1 MNKLSRLSILLIIP
15 IILCSSCSESQ
26 AAKTPQ
32 PTEEKINLTEV
43 KLENND
49 WSKIWIENANQTEKP
64 RILFVGDSIT
74 DGYYNLVKESLSDE
88 YYLAY
93 YVTSKFIN
101 NPDFQT
107 ELSTI
112 LKRYDFE
119 IIQVNNGLHGWDY
132 SINEY
137 QNGLKSL
144 AGLLNEYAP
153 ESLFIWCMT
162 TPVRNEENL
171 DYLGTLNQEV
181 TLRNQAALEIFGKN
195 DVLINDLYQGML
207 GHPEYYREDG
217 FHFNNDGKEA
227 QATLIVNFILAS
239 K

>member
-15 IILCSSCSESQ
+15 IILCSSCSETQ
-26 AAKTPQ
+26 ATQTVRAYRG
-32 PTEEKINLTEV
+32 EVNITEV
-43 KLENND
+43 KLERND

-107 ELSTI
+107 ELTTI
-112 LKRYDFE
+112 LKRYNFE

-144 AGLLNEYAP
+144 DGLLNEHAP
-153 ESLFIWCMT
+153 ESLFIWCLT

-171 DYLGTLNQEV
+171 DYLGKLNQEV

-195 DVLINDLYQGML
+195 DILINDLYQGML
-207 GHPEYYREDG
+207 EHPEYYREDG
-217 FHFNNDGKEA
+217 FHFNNEGKEA
-227 QATLIVNFILAS
+227 QAELIVSFILAS
-239 K
+239 Q

>member
-1 MNKLSRLSILLIIP
+1 MKRRAGLIILLIIP
-15 IILCSSCSESQ
+15 IIFCSGCSEPQ
-26 AAKTPQ
+26 VAQTAEFGEKTV
-32 PTEEKINLTEV
+32 NLTEV
-43 KLENND
+43 KQEKND
-49 WSKIWIENANQTEKP
+49 WSMIWIENANQSDKP

-101 NPDFQT
+101 NPDLQT
-107 ELSTI
+107 ELTTI
-112 LKRYDFE
+112 LKRYNFE

-144 AGLLNEYAP
+144 VGLLNEHAP
-153 ESLFIWCMT
+153 ESLFIWCLT
-162 TPVRNEENL
+162 TPVRHEENL
-171 DYLGTLNQEV
+171 DYLGKLNQEV

-195 DVLINDLYQGML
+195 DFLINDLYQGML
-207 GHPEYYREDG
+207 EHPEYYKEDG
-217 FHFNNDGKEA
+217 FHFNNEGKEA
-227 QATLIVNFILAS
+227 QAKLIVDFILAS
-239 K
+239 Q

>member
-1 MNKLSRLSILLIIP
+1 MNKLLRLSILLIIP
-15 IILCSSCSESQ
+15 IILCSSCSETQ
-26 AAKTPQ
+26 ATQTLKPV
-32 PTEEKINLTEV
+32 EEKIDLTEV

-49 WSKIWIENANQTEKP
+49 WSKIWIENANQSDKP

-101 NPDFQT
+101 NPDLQT
-107 ELSTI
+107 ELTTI
-112 LKRYDFE
+112 LKRYNFE

-144 AGLLNEYAP
+144 VGLLNEHAP
-153 ESLFIWCMT
+153 ESLFIWCLT
-162 TPVRNEENL
+162 TPVRHEENL
-171 DYLGTLNQEV
+171 DYLGKLNQDV
-181 TLRNQAALEIFGKN
+181 TLRNQAALEILGKN
-195 DVLINDLYQGML
+195 DFLINDLYQGML
-207 GHPEYYREDG
+207 EHPEYYKEDG
-217 FHFNNDGKEA
+217 FHFNNKGKEA
-227 QATLIVNFILAS
+227 QAKLIVDFILAS
-239 K
+239 Q